1 MANLQQ
7 ITSPPQASAEVVVNE
22 NFESLEHV
30 GVFGK
35 RHSTS
40 TGLTW
45 GYNAGRWGGTAITA
59 GTVSLTNATTNYV
72 VAARATGVVSTST
85 ATTNWNDTAN
95 YARLYKLTTAG
106 SVVTATEDHRAGPY
120 GPFAGN
126 SYGRQQMWIPANR
139 ITPSATGGCAALAT
153 IAGASN
159 QPDIQT
165 LDFDTTTQ
173 EFAQFSITMPK
184 RWNLGTVT
192 FKPVWSHAATTVNF
206 GVVFELQA
214 VAVSND
220 DAIAVAFGTAQSSAD
235 TGGTTNDLYTG
246 PESAAITIAGSPAA
260 EDTVFFRLARAP
272 SNGSDTLAIDARLHG
287 VIIYWTAAA
296 ENDL

>member
-1 MANLQQ
+1 MANLQK

-106 SVVTATEDHRAGPY
+106 SVVTATEDHRAGP
-120 GPFAGN
+120 
-126 SYGRQQMWIPANR
+126 
-139 ITPSATGGCAALAT
+139 
-153 IAGASN
+153 
-159 QPDIQT
+159 
-165 LDFDTTTQ
+165 
-173 EFAQFSITMPK
+173 
-184 RWNLGTVT
+184 
-192 FKPVWSHAATTVNF
+192 
-206 GVVFELQA
+206 
-214 VAVSND
+214 
-220 DAIAVAFGTAQSSAD
+220 
-235 TGGTTNDLYTG
+235 
-246 PESAAITIAGSPAA
+246 
-260 EDTVFFRLARAP
+260 
-272 SNGSDTLAIDARLHG
+272 
-287 VIIYWTAAA
+287 
-296 ENDL
+296 